1 MFNGKKIIAIIP
13 ARGGSKRVPRKNLR
27 EIMGKSLL
35 DRTIESAQL
44 SRFIDRIVV
53 SSEDAEIISA
63 AKRAGA
69 DVPFVR
75 PAELAQDTSPGVDP
89 ILHAVENLPGY
100 DYLVLLQVTSPLRDA
115 TDIDNCIRFCLEQD
129 APVCVSVKEVSENP
143 YWMFKMKDDNKLAP
157 VMAEKAP
164 SRSQDLPVITILNG
178 AVYVAKT
185 DWFLAHK
192 TFLCAETIGFKMS
205 REKSLDIDTEEDW
218 QAYESYLKRKIIPA
232 RLSELTEP
240 DSSERSTLR
249 L

>member
-27 EIMGKSLL
+27 QINGKSLL
-35 DRTIESAQL
+35 DRAIETAKQ
-44 SRFIDRIVV
+44 SRYIDRIVV

-63 AKRAGA
+63 AKKAGA

-75 PAELAQDTSPGVDP
+75 PAEFSQDTSPGVDP

-100 DYLVLLQVTSPLRDA
+100 DYLVLLQVTTPLRDV
-115 TDIDNCIRFCLEQD
+115 TDIDNCLQFCLEQD
-129 APVCVSVKEVSENP
+129 APVCVSVKEVNENP
-143 YWMFKMKDDNKLAP
+143 YWMFKIKEDNKLQA
-157 VMAEKAP
+157 VMASTAP

-185 DWFLAHK
+185 DWFLENK
-192 TFLCAETIGFKMS
+192 TFLCADTIGFKMS

-218 QAYESYLKRKIIPA
+218 QAYENYLKRKIIPA
-232 RLSELTEP
+232 RIAED
-240 DSSERSTLR
+240 DSREYV
-249 L
+249 

>member
-1 MFNGKKIIAIIP
+1 MFNGKKVIAIIP

-27 EIMGKSLL
+27 QINGKSLL
-35 DRTIESAQL
+35 DRTIDTAKQ

-53 SSEDAEIISA
+53 SSEDAEIITA
-63 AKRAGA
+63 AKKAGA

-100 DYLVLLQVTSPLRDA
+100 DYLVLLQVTTPLR
-115 TDIDNCIRFCLEQD
+115 TVSDIDDCIQFCLEQD

-143 YWMFKMKDDNKLAP
+143 YWMFKIKDDNKLAP
-157 VMAEKAP
+157 VMVEAAP

-178 AVYVAKT
+178 ALYVAKT
-185 DWFLAHK
+185 DWFLENK

-218 QAYESYLKRKIIPA
+218 KEYENYLKRNIIPA
-232 RLSELTEP
+232 RITEH
-240 DSSERSTLR
+240 DSSGCV
-249 L
+249 

>member
-1 MFNGKKIIAIIP
+1 MFNGKKVIAIIP

-27 EIMGKSLL
+27 QINGKSLL
-35 DRTIESAQL
+35 DRTIDTAKQ

-53 SSEDAEIISA
+53 SSEDAEIITA
-63 AKRAGA
+63 AKKAGA

-100 DYLVLLQVTSPLRDA
+100 DYLVLLQVTTPLR
-115 TDIDNCIRFCLEQD
+115 TVSDIDDCIQFCFEQD

-143 YWMFKMKDDNKLAP
+143 YWMFKIKDDNKLAP
-157 VMAEKAP
+157 VMVEAAP

-178 AVYVAKT
+178 ALYVAKT
-185 DWFLAHK
+185 DWFLENK

-218 QAYESYLKRKIIPA
+218 KEYENYLKRNIIPA
-232 RLSELTEP
+232 RITEH
-240 DSSERSTLR
+240 DSSECV
-249 L
+249 